1 MGQRLDRSA
10 DELRRDIERAM
21 QDDLRMYAELR
32 AQLERTREFVLRGE
46 GAAAM
51 QHAEQRA

>member
-1 MGQRLDRSA
+1 MGSV

-32 AQLERTREFVLRGE
+32 AQLERARTFVIE
-46 GAAAM
+46 GDRVSGPAWAGPR
-51 QHAEQRA
+51 HAEQRA

>member
-1 MGQRLDRSA
+1 MGQRIDRTA

-32 AQLERTREFVLRGE
+32 AQLERTREFVLRNGSVQPAYA
-46 GAAAM
+46 G
-51 QHAEQRA
+51 QRA